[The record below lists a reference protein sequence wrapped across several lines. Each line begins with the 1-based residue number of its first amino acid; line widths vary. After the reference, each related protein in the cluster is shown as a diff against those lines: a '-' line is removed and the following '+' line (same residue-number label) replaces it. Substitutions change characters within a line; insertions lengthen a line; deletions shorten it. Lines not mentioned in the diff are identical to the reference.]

1 MARLAILDGY
11 SWQDAINNKWLEEAQ
26 NNVRSLI
33 VDKGVDITAQ
43 PIYSE
48 HEYTLISKA
57 NETVFAE
64 DETGAPQ
71 VFTIEE
77 WNAINGKKNDGT
89 VLIFLASIAIVAGI
103 MIFKGV

>member
-1 MARLAILDGY
+1 M
-11 SWQDAINNKWLEEAQ
+11 SWQDAINNKWLEEAKK
-26 NNVRSLI
+26 NVQGLI

-57 NETVFAE
+57 DKTVFAE

-89 VLIFLASIAIVAGI
+89 GFLLIAAIAAGL
-103 MIFKGV
+103 MLL

>member
-1 MARLAILDGY
+1 MNWI
-11 SWQDAINNKWLEEAQ
+11 DAINSNKNKWQEEARKNAQ
-26 NNVRSLI
+26 MLY
-33 VDKGVDITAQ
+33 VDKGVNITAQ

-57 NETVFAE
+57 GETVFVE
-64 DETGAPQ
+64 DETGAPN

-89 VLIFLASIAIVAGI
+89 GFLLIAAVAAGL
-103 MIFKGV
+103 MLL